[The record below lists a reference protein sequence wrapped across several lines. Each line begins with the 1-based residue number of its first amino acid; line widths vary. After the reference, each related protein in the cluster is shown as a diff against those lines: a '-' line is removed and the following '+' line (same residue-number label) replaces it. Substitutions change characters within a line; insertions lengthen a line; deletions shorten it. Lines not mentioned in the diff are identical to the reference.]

1 MSITRLFFV
10 NTPYAE
16 NSLNSR
22 EVHHEKRKSAIIEK
36 LLWAVVVIVILL
48 VGALGLHMSLLLNQ
62 RMGPGGVT
70 GRAAF
75 VREIPIDS
83 VLN

>member
-1 MSITRLFFV
+1 MGSMTD
-10 NTPYAE
+10 N
-16 NSLNSR
+16 
-22 EVHHEKRKSAIIEK
+22 HEKKKSSIIEK
-36 LLWAVVVIVILL
+36 LLWAVVAIVVLL

-70 GRAAF
+70 GRVTF
-75 VREIPIDS
+75 VREIPIES

>member
-1 MSITRLFFV
+1 MGSMTD
-10 NTPYAE
+10 N
-16 NSLNSR
+16 
-22 EVHHEKRKSAIIEK
+22 HEKRKSALIEK
-36 LLWAVVVIVILL
+36 LLWAVVVSVILL

-75 VREIPIDS
+75 VKEIPIDS

>member
-1 MSITRLFFV
+1 MGSMT
-10 NTPYAE
+10 E
-16 NSLNSR
+16 N
-22 EVHHEKRKSAIIEK
+22 HEKRKSVIKEK
-36 LLWAVVVIVILL
+36 LLWAVVVIVVLL

-75 VREIPIDS
+75 VREIPRES
-83 VLN
+83 VSN